1 MDIFAK
7 FFSEVFTGNLVVI
20 EYIIRLILAIALG
33 FSIGLERK
41 MRLKEAGPRTH
52 TIMCLGAS
60 LFTLLSI
67 GAFSGSDPARIAAQ
81 IVPGIGFIG
90 AGMIFY
96 RKNAIH
102 GLTTAAGVWTTAAI
116 GMAVGA
122 GWYIVSLVAT
132 CLIIFIQYVM
142 HTNFKVFKS
151 NRFIKIN
158 VVFMDNDGTV
168 SDKVRQIFGVER
180 FSKISV
186 KMEGEYAV
194 FTAVVST
201 NKQISAQ
208 DIYDMIKTNQNIISI
223 SREDDEE

>member
-1 MDIFAK
+1 MDIIAK
-7 FFSEVFTGNLVVI
+7 FLGNIFTGNLAVV

-52 TIMCLGAS
+52 TIMCLGAC

-132 CLIIFIQYVM
+132 ALIIFIQYVM
-142 HTNFKVFKS
+142 HTNFKVFKTS
-151 NRFIKIN
+151 KFIKIK
-158 VVFMDNDGTV
+158 VVFIDNNGDV
-168 SDKVRQIFGVER
+168 SDRVREMFGVER
-180 FSKISV
+180 FSKISA
-186 KMEGEYAV
+186 KKENEDFV
-194 FTAVVST
+194 FTAVIST
-201 NKQISAQ
+201 DKNISANN
-208 DIYDMIKTNQNIISI
+208 IHSMIKSNQNILSI